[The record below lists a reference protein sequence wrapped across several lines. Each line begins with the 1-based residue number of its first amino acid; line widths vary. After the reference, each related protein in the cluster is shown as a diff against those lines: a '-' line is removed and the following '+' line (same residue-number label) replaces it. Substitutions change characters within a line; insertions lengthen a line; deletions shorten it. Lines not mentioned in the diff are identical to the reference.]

1 MTFIVSIFKLTVPL
15 LTPSGIINLSVFRI
29 FLRTW
34 KVIEITRIM

>member
-1 MTFIVSIFKLTVPL
+1 VTFIESIFKLTVPL
-15 LTPSGIINLSVFRI
+15 LTPSNIINIVFRI